1 MTISLK
7 QINIVGLTENQN
19 NPKHTVDSKNQKKK
33 RNSNVIQTRKKQ
45 KEKMNKELQN
55 QLEN

>member
-1 MTISLK
+1 MWGKVVKKVDLLGCVWIYMTISLK

-33 RNSNVIQTRKKQ
+33 GTQ
-45 KEKMNKELQN
+45 M
-55 QLEN
+55 

>member
-19 NPKHTVDSKNQKKK
+19 NPKRTVDSKNKKK

-45 KEKMNKELQN
+45 KEEMNKELQN